1 MGDIYLSVSAVQM
14 QGYVDIA
21 VLSYYLVLGLLRCAA
36 AGSSCCCSVVCGCCP
51 FIVFVLFYCRVPD
64 VLQLCCSDVFALV

>member
-21 VLSYYLVLGLLRCAA
+21 VLSYYLVVGCLRCVVT
-36 AGSSCCCSVVCGCCP
+36 GSSCCCSVVCGSCP
-51 FIVFVLFYCRVPD
+51 FIVFVLFYVRVPD